1 MKLMKT
7 KTITI
12 DDLDAALILPGL
24 KEGLTKVKQD
34 ISILLLT
41 KKRDLTNEEREELPT
56 NLQHLPQAE
65 LREQIDGWVSLRMH
79 YESLIETF
87 DYEMWI

>member
-1 MKLMKT
+1 MKT
-7 KTITI
+7 KTITF

-24 KEGLTKVKQD
+24 KEGLAKVKSD
-34 ISILLLT
+34 ISLLLIT

-56 NLQHLPQAE
+56 NLQHMPQAE

-87 DYEMWI
+87 NYQMWI